1 MKPPKASH
9 RLGRQII
16 SILHSRLYHPKN
28 TIRMSAKPPY
38 LLFILFNS
46 LPNIVN
52 ELDKF
57 DNIPNIDRGKHVQ
70 NFVRMMS
77 G

>member
-1 MKPPKASH
+1 MKPFEASH
-9 RLGRQII
+9 RLGGQII
-16 SILHSRLYHPKN
+16 SILHSRLYYPKN

-70 NFVRMMS
+70 NFV
-77 G
+77 